1 VATLRSTG
9 ETDLVHEGGR
19 TVQWVYESS
28 EATMTPDVPV
38 RLPTT
43 VDLLPPELAR
53 RVLSGARP
61 AELVRIPARRVAGR
75 DAPGLRLRPADPQSS
90 VGRVDVYVDPGSGVP
105 LRVDLF
111 ARGGRTPALA
121 TRFVDFT
128 PARPAPA
135 VLGFEPPA
143 DARLRFDSIVDL
155 ASAADRFAARVP
167 PTSLAGLPER
177 QQALGSVGVYGRGP
191 TVLIAVPLWSRT
203 SERIRAELQQQP
215 GVVRLGGRLL
225 TAAPPLRLLL
235 AAPEVNGT
243 SWLLAGTVTEQ
254 ALSDAADQLARDRP
268 ALRGLR

>member
-1 VATLRSTG
+1 
-9 ETDLVHEGGR
+9 
-19 TVQWVYESS
+19 VQWVYESS

-61 AELVRIPARRVAGR
+61 AELTRIPARRVAGR
-75 DAPGLRLRPADPQSS
+75 DAPGLRLRPADRQSS

-105 LRVDLF
+105 LRVDLV
-111 ARGGRTPALA
+111 ARGGRSPAL
-121 TRFVDFT
+121 TVRFVDFT
-128 PARPAPA
+128 PGRPAPA
-135 VLGFEPPA
+135 ALGFEPPA

-155 ASAADRFAARVP
+155 AAAADRFAARVP
-167 PTSLAGLPER
+167 PTSLAGLPQR

-203 SERIRAELQQQP
+203 SERIRGELQQQP
-215 GVVRLGGRLL
+215 GVVRLGGGLL
-225 TAAPPLRLLL
+225 TAADPLRLLL

-268 ALRGLR
+268 GLRGAR